1 MPEWSWKFAS
11 IFASV
16 CVLPLAGWIWSTQQT
31 VSTQEVEIVH
41 LKERIEEKTELL
53 LAENKEQQEMII
65 SIEQDMSSIDTM
77 QTDIAVIKN
86 QIEHVSDSLDEIK
99 KSLRQ

>member
-1 MPEWSWKFAS
+1 MPEWGWKFAS
-11 IFASV
+11 LFASI

-31 VSTQEVEIVH
+31 VSTQDIEITH
-41 LKERIEEKTELL
+41 LQERIEEKTSMLI
-53 LAENKEQQEMII
+53 AENREQQEFII
-65 SIEQDMSSIDTM
+65 AIEKDMNSFDTM

-86 QIEHVSDSLDEIK
+86 QIEHVSESLDEIK